1 MTRAKNLTDNAI
13 HSVDN
18 TISDMNLRHHLEDFK
33 IGDNSLTMRIIELK
47 TTVRTRQTVS
57 LKCHIT
63 DFNVYFLKIATG
75 SNVIITITH
84 RHETIQ
90 NR

>member
-33 IGDNSLTMRIIELK
+33 IGDNSLTMRILNSK
-47 TTVRTRQTVS
+47 LQS
-57 LKCHIT
+57 GQDKQSH
-63 DFNVYFLKIATG
+63 
-75 SNVIITITH
+75 
-84 RHETIQ
+84 
-90 NR
+90 